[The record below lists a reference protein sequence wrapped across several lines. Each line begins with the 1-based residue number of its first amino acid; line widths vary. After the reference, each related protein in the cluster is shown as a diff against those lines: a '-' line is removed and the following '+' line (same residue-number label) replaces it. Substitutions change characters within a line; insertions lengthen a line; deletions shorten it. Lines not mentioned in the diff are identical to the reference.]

1 MEEKKTTNK
10 EPLPGRMEV
19 LRDLPADIMRSLTKE
34 EIQAFLFEE
43 IWPVSL
49 SEKLEQYVIKG

>member
-1 MEEKKTTNK
+1 MEKESTNK

-34 EIQAFLFEE
+34 EIQAFLFKEV
-43 IWPVSL
+43 WPVSL
-49 SEKLEQYVIKG
+49 SEKLRRYRD

>member
-34 EIQAFLFEE
+34 EIQAFLFKET
-43 IWPVSL
+43 WPVSL
-49 SEKLEQYVIKG
+49 SEKLGQYLA

>member
-1 MEEKKTTNK
+1 MEKESTNK

-19 LRDLPADIMRSLTKE
+19 LRDLPADIMRSLSKE
-34 EIQAFLFEE
+34 EIRAFLFEE
-43 IWPVSL
+43 VWPVSL

>member
-1 MEEKKTTNK
+1 MEEKKESRNK

-19 LRDLPADIMRSLTKE
+19 LRDLPADIMRSLSKE

-43 IWPVSL
+43 VWPVSL
-49 SEKLEQYVIKG
+49 SEKLEQYLA

>member
-1 MEEKKTTNK
+1 MQEEKESRNN

-19 LRDLPADIMRSLTKE
+19 LRHLPADIMKSLSKE
-34 EIQAFLFEE
+34 EIRAFLFEE

-49 SEKLEQYVIKG
+49 SEKLEQYLA

>member
-1 MEEKKTTNK
+1 MEKESTNK

-34 EIQAFLFEE
+34 EIRAFLFEE
-43 IWPVSL
+43 VWPVSL
-49 SEKLEQYVIKG
+49 SEKLGRYVIKG